1 MTLQDFYMNEVLRG
15 EVKKYLLDYLKV
27 QAIEKTFNREST
39 EHIADAKE
47 VIEKAFENLE
57 LLFAPKSEGKE
68 IKNGA
73 R

>member
-15 EVKKYLLDYLKV
+15 EVKTYLLDYLKV
-27 QAIEKTFNREST
+27 QAVEKTFNRENT

-47 VIEKAFENLE
+47 VIEKAFDNLE
-57 LLFAPKSEGKE
+57 LLFAPKSEGRE
-68 IKNGA
+68 VKNEA